1 MRLPYPWLALLL
13 AGGMPTG
20 NADEPAPLP
29 KTAADW
35 SIELLA
41 QAPLIHAPT
50 AVLETPAGLLFLAQD
65 PMDLNGPAT
74 EPIDYI
80 VTLRRVNGRL
90 VRTRFAENLGPV
102 MGLEWTGDT
111 LLVAHAPLL
120 TALRDTDGDGRADQR
135 IDLVRG
141 LGPQNPAFNGYNDH
155 VISGIRLGMD
165 GFVYVPFGDKGIPAA
180 VGSDGKT
187 LRVHGGGVLRVR
199 PDGTDLELVASG
211 LRNPLSVAINGRGD
225 TFAYG
230 NDDDSKQWP
239 NGLIHLIDGG
249 HYGYPYEFLDAPQHA
264 LPLITGRIGGAGSQG
279 FCFEEAGLA
288 PQFQGNLFFADWGL
302 QTLIR
307 FEIEPA
313 GASYRL
319 KRRSDI
325 VQAGPLESFRPFSA
339 AVGGDGNSI
348 LLVDWAI
355 PSKLQTGIQRGRLY
369 RLRYQGPDASGPPP
383 APAPQDV
390 TQALSHLAHPARRT
404 RLTAQRVLTGQDAG
418 KQAGL
423 RTLLQTATSA
433 QARRHALWALDRGRE
448 TADPLLTRLIN
459 DPDSDLR
466 AEVLRVIGIR
476 RYSPLATQVTPCLV
490 DRDPRVRREAA
501 IALGRIGLANSV
513 PALLAAL
520 NDSDPFVAWSV
531 RRALERIKN
540 WNTEQLVDQLLSQQG
555 AARRSIVSLLER
567 QWDERVVETWCRVAN
582 RASDRE
588 LRVIAY
594 RCLANLYL
602 RFPAWDGAWFGTN
615 PLIGNRPIRSE
626 TWSVTAGQ
634 RIRETFTRN
643 LQQRTD
649 EERMA
654 ILAALLPIGPAAVDL
669 ALPWAE
675 ATVSLPVRR
684 AAFKVLVQFDR
695 PIALQRLANCATT
708 VAEPLA
714 LRQLALTGL
723 LANPSETATR
733 ALRKLVQ
740 RTTTAAV
747 LLALAV
753 PALAERGEL
762 PAEQLERLLSHRNPE
777 VLVASLQAVRQ
788 LENNNDAQRWQTS
801 VIQHLQH
808 TSRAVQ
814 QAAIKAVG
822 QHRYQQAIP
831 ELVRQFRIAELRTAI
846 IDALATMPAAPA
858 VEIYLAGLA
867 DQNPTRRRL
876 CRDALQTLRNEVESD
891 LRKRTDLPAAVR
903 AQVERVLLRLQPVTR
918 WRTIGP
924 FPREVTGDVFGQTR
938 MDFSQS
944 HPGADGTPVYW
955 RWTAAEKMRGITTLT
970 NYGASS
976 NRAEQFGFD
985 ANNTSRINVF
995 SHTLLTATAAHRAVL
1010 SVGSSGSLRI
1020 WVNGQQVYRFRDWS
1034 GRPFAADEDLI
1045 PIRLEQGENELLVQS
1060 HVGIGTWQF
1069 SVQVSTSDQDIDP
1082 QRLALARSPLL
1093 RAYARANRGD
1103 AARGKQLFFNTGKV
1117 RCSRC
1122 HAVAGRGGQV
1132 GPDLAGFA
1140 AQFNRGEIIDSILA
1154 PSRRLA
1160 NGYISV
1166 ILATDS
1172 GQVLTGLVR
1181 NESAFSLELV
1191 DGEGRVVRLAKEAIE
1206 IRRPSQ
1212 KSLMP
1217 AGLVDHL
1224 SDAEFADLVEFV
1236 GSLRSRPPAA
1246 NANR

>member
-1 MRLPYPWLALLL
+1 MRLPYPWLVLVL

-20 NADEPAPLP
+20 DAAESAPLP
-29 KTAADW
+29 TTAAGW

-50 AVLETPAGLLFLAQD
+50 AVLETSEGLLFLAQD

-80 VTLRRVNGRL
+80 VTLRRVNGQL
-90 VRTRFAENLGPV
+90 VRTRFAENLGPI

-141 LGPQNPAFNGYNDH
+141 LGPRNPAFNGYNDH
-155 VISGIRLGMD
+155 VISGMRLGMD
-165 GFVYVPFGDKGIPAA
+165 GFLYVPFGDKGIPAA

-211 LRNPLSVAINGRGD
+211 LRNPLSVAINRRGD
-225 TFAYG
+225 AFAYG

-288 PQFQGNLFFADWGL
+288 PQFRGNLFFADWGL
-302 QTLIR
+302 QTLVR

-319 KRRSDI
+319 KRRSDV
-325 VQAGPLESFRPFSA
+325 VQAGPLESFRPFCA

-369 RLRYQGPDASGPPP
+369 RLSYQGTDATVPPSAA
-383 APAPQDV
+383 APKDV
-390 TQALSHLAHPARRT
+390 AQALSNLAHPARRV
-404 RLTAQRVLTGQDAG
+404 RLVAQRFLTGQDTGNPA
-418 KQAGL
+418 AL
-423 RTLLQTATSA
+423 RTLLRTATSA
-433 QARRHALWALDRGRE
+433 EARRHALWALDRGRE
-448 TADPLLTRLIN
+448 TADPLLAELIE
-459 DPDSDLR
+459 DSDPNLR
-466 AEVLRVIGIR
+466 VEALRVIGIR
-476 RYSPLATQVTPCLV
+476 CYSPLAALVVRCLT
-490 DRDPRVRREAA
+490 DEEPRVRREAA
-501 IALGRIGLANSV
+501 ITLGRIRVADSV

-520 NDSDPFVAWSV
+520 DDTDPFVSWSV
-531 RRALERIKN
+531 RRALQRINN
-540 WNTEQLVDQLLSQQG
+540 WNTEQLVDQLFSRQG
-555 AARRSIVSLLER
+555 TAQRAVVWLLER
-567 QWDERVVETWCRVAN
+567 QWDERVVETWCQVAN
-582 RASDRE
+582 RASNRK
-588 LRVIAY
+588 LRATAY
-594 RCLANLYL
+594 RCLADLYL
-602 RFPAWDGAWFGTN
+602 RFPDWDGAWFGTN
-615 PLIGNRPIRSE
+615 PLIGNRPVRSE
-626 TWSVTAGQ
+626 TWSVVAGQ
-634 RIRETFTRN
+634 RIRETFTHN

-649 EERMA
+649 RERVL
-654 ILAALLPIGPAAVDL
+654 ILEALASIGAAAVDL
-669 ALPWAE
+669 ALPW
-675 ATVSLPVRR
+675 VDPSMSLPVRR
-684 AAFKVLVQFDR
+684 AAIGVLVQFDR
-695 PIALQRLANCATT
+695 PLALQRLANCATT
-708 VAEPLA
+708 TTEPLA

-723 LANPSETATR
+723 LANPSKTATR
-733 ALRKLVQ
+733 ALQKLVQ
-740 RTTTAAV
+740 CPTTAAA
-747 LLALAV
+747 LLALSV

-762 PAEQLERLLSHRNPE
+762 PAEQLERLLRHRNPD

-788 LENNNDAQRWQTS
+788 LENNTDAQRWQTA
-801 VIQHLQH
+801 VRQHLQH

-814 QAAIKAVG
+814 QAAIKASG

-831 ELVRQFRIAELRTAI
+831 ELVQQFRIAELRTAV
-846 IDALATMPAAPA
+846 IDALATMPAAQA
-858 VEIYLAGLA
+858 LEIYLAGLA

-876 CRDALQTLRNEVESD
+876 CRDALQTLRNEVASD
-891 LRKRTDLPAAVR
+891 LHKRSDLPAAVK
-903 AQVERVLLRLQPVTR
+903 AQVERVLLPLQPVTR

-924 FPREVTGDVFGQTR
+924 FPREVTGDVFGQTS

-955 RWTAAEKMRGITTLT
+955 RWTAAEQTSGITTLAS
-970 NYGASS
+970 YGILS
-976 NRAEQFGFD
+976 NRAKQLGFD
-985 ANNTSRINVF
+985 DNNTSRINVF
-995 SHTLLTATAAHRAVL
+995 AHTLLTAATAHRAVL

-1034 GRPFAADEDLI
+1034 GRPFATDEDLI

-1060 HVGIGTWQF
+1060 HVGIGIWQF
-1069 SVQVSTSDQDIDP
+1069 SVRVSAADEDIDP
-1082 QRLALARSPLL
+1082 QRLALSRSPLL
-1093 RAYARANRGD
+1093 RSYALANRGD
-1103 AARGKQLFFNTGKV
+1103 ATRGQHLFFNTRKV
-1117 RCSRC
+1117 RCARC

-1140 AQFNRGEIIDSILA
+1140 AQFSRTETIDSILA

-1160 NGYISV
+1160 NGYTSV
-1166 ILATDS
+1166 ILATES
-1172 GQVLTGLVR
+1172 GRVLTGLVR
-1181 NESAFSLELV
+1181 NESNVSLELV
-1191 DGEGRVVRLAKEAIE
+1191 DGEAQVIRLAQEAIE

-1217 AGLVDHL
+1217 DGLVDHL
-1224 SDAEFADLVEFV
+1224 SRTEFADLVEFIS
-1236 GSLRSRPPAA
+1236 SLRSQPPATKS
-1246 NANR
+1246 NR

>member
-1 MRLPYPWLALLL
+1 MRLQSLWLVLVLV
-13 AGGMPTG
+13 GGMPTAEA
-20 NADEPAPLP
+20 ADPVPLP
-29 KTAADW
+29 TTTDGW

-74 EPIDYI
+74 ERVDYI
-80 VTLRRVNGRL
+80 VTLRNVNGQW

-141 LGPQNPAFNGYNDH
+141 LGPRNPAFNGYNDH
-155 VISGIRLGMD
+155 VISGMRLGMD

-187 LRVHGGGVLRVR
+187 LRVRGGGVLRVR

-211 LRNPLSVAINGRGD
+211 LRNPLSVAINRHGD
-225 TFAYG
+225 AFAYG

-239 NGLIHLIDGG
+239 NGLVHLIDGG
-249 HYGYPYEFLDAPQHA
+249 HYGYPYEFLAAPQHA

-307 FEIEPA
+307 FEIEPV

-319 KRRSDI
+319 NRRSDV
-325 VQAGPLESFRPFSA
+325 VQAGPLESFRPFCA

-369 RLRYQGPDASGPPP
+369 RLRYHGADATRPPP
-383 APAPQDV
+383 APAPTNV
-390 TQALSHLAHPARRT
+390 AEALANLAHPARRA
-404 RLTAQRVLTGQDAG
+404 RLAAQRFLIGQDAG
-418 KQAGL
+418 KLAVL
-423 RTLLQTATSA
+423 RTLLQTATSTE
-433 QARRHALWALDRGRE
+433 ARRHALWALDGGRE
-448 TADPLLTRLIN
+448 TADSLLPQLIN
-459 DPDSDLR
+459 DPDSHLR
-466 AEVLRVIGIR
+466 AEALRVIGVR
-476 RYSPLATQVTPCLV
+476 RYNQLAASVAHCLT
-490 DRDPRVRREAA
+490 DQEPRVRREAA
-501 IALGRIGLANSV
+501 IALGRIGLADSV
-513 PALLAAL
+513 TALLAAL
-520 NDSDPFVAWSV
+520 DDSDPFVAWSV
-531 RRALERIKN
+531 RRALQRIN
-540 WNTEQLVDQLLSQQG
+540 HWNTKQLVDQLLSRQG
-555 AARRSIVSLLER
+555 TARRSVVWLLER
-567 QWDERVVETWCRVAN
+567 QWDDRVVETWCQVAN
-582 RASDRE
+582 GASDEE
-588 LRVIAY
+588 LRAIAY
-594 RCLANLYL
+594 RCLADLYF

-615 PLIGNRPIRSE
+615 PLIGNRPVRSAP
-626 TWSVTAGQ
+626 WSLTASR
-634 RIRETFTRN
+634 RIRQTFVHN
-643 LQQRTD
+643 LQLRTD
-649 EERMA
+649 EERVA
-654 ILAALLPIGPAAVDL
+654 ILELLPSIGSAAVDL
-669 ALPWAE
+669 ALPWVDNN
-675 ATVSLPVRR
+675 TVSLPVRR
-684 AAFKVLVQFDR
+684 AAIGVLVRFDR
-695 PIALQRLANCATT
+695 PIALQRLVTCATT
-708 VAEPLA
+708 TTEPLT

-733 ALRKLVQ
+733 GLQELVQ
-740 RTTTAAV
+740 HPTTPAV

-753 PALAERGEL
+753 PTLAQRDDLPEERL
-762 PAEQLERLLSHRNPE
+762 EQLLEHRNPA
-777 VLVASLQAVRQ
+777 VLVAGLQAVNQ
-788 LENNNDAQRWQTS
+788 LENNHARRWQTL
-801 VIQHLQH
+801 VVEHLQH
-808 TSRAVQ
+808 TSLAVR
-814 QAAIKAVG
+814 QAAIETVRR
-822 QHRYQQAIP
+822 HRYQQAIP
-831 ELVRQFRIAELRTAI
+831 ELVKQFAIAELRTAV
-846 IDALATMPAAPA
+846 IDALATMPTTQA

-867 DQNPTRRRL
+867 DQNPTRRRQ
-876 CRDALQTLRNEVESD
+876 CRAALHALRNEVASD

-903 AQVERVLLRLQPVTR
+903 AQVERVLLRLQPVIR

-938 MDFSQS
+938 MDFSQA
-944 HPGADGTPVYW
+944 HPGADGTPVTW
-955 RWTAAEKMRGITTLT
+955 RWTAAEKTNGVTTLT
-970 NYGASS
+970 EYGTIS
-976 NRAEQFGFD
+976 NLAKQLGFD
-985 ANNTSRINVF
+985 DNNNSRINVF
-995 SHTLLTATAAHRAVL
+995 AHTLLTAPTALRAVL

-1034 GRPFAADEDLI
+1034 GRLFAADEDLI
-1045 PIRLEQGENELLVQS
+1045 PIRLEPGANELLVQS

-1069 SVQVSTSDQDIDP
+1069 SVRVSTPDQDIDP
-1082 QRLALARSPLL
+1082 QRLALSRSPLL
-1093 RAYARANRGD
+1093 RAYALANRGD
-1103 AARGKQLFFNTGKV
+1103 AARGKQLFFNTDKV
-1117 RCSRC
+1117 RCSHC

-1140 AQFNRGEIIDSILA
+1140 AQFSRAETIDSILA

-1181 NESAFSLELV
+1181 NESGVSLELI
-1191 DGEGRVVRLAKEAIE
+1191 DGEGRVVRLATEEIE

-1212 KSLMP
+1212 QSLMP
-1217 AGLVDHL
+1217 DGLVDHL
-1224 SDAEFADLVEFV
+1224 SRTEFADLVEFI
-1236 GSLRSRPPAA
+1236 GSLRSQPPAA
-1246 NANR
+1246 KSNR

>member
-1 MRLPYPWLALLL
+1 MRLQSLWLVLLL
-13 AGGMPTG
+13 VAGVST
-20 NADEPAPLP
+20 AEAAEPVPLP
-29 KTAADW
+29 TTADGW

-74 EPIDYI
+74 ERVDYI
-80 VTLRRVNGRL
+80 VTLRRVNGQM
-90 VRTRFAENLGPV
+90 VRTRFADNLGPV

-141 LGPQNPAFNGYNDH
+141 LGPRNPAFNGYNDH
-155 VISGIRLGMD
+155 VISGMRLGMD

-187 LRVHGGGVLRVR
+187 LRVRGGGVLRVR

-211 LRNPLSVAINGRGD
+211 LRNPLSVAINRRGD

-307 FEIEPA
+307 FEIESA

-319 KRRSDI
+319 KRRSDV
-325 VQAGPLESFRPFSA
+325 VQAGPLESFRPFCA

-369 RLRYQGPDASGPPP
+369 RLRYHGSDATGPPP
-383 APAPQDV
+383 APAPEDV
-390 TQALSHLAHPARRT
+390 AQALSNLAHPARRT
-404 RLTAQRVLTGQDAG
+404 RLAAQRFLTGQDAG
-418 KQAGL
+418 KPAVL

-433 QARRHALWALDRGRE
+433 EARRHALWALDRGHE
-448 TADPLLTRLIN
+448 TADPLLTKLIN
-459 DPDSDLR
+459 DPDSNLR
-466 AEVLRVIGIR
+466 AEALRVIGIR
-476 RYSPLATQVTPCLV
+476 RYSLLAAPVAHCLT
-490 DRDPRVRREAA
+490 DQEPRVRREAA
-501 IALGRIGLANSV
+501 IALGRIGLADSV

-520 NDSDPFVAWSV
+520 DDSDPFVAWSV
-531 RRALERIKN
+531 RRALERIQN
-540 WNTEQLVDQLLSQQG
+540 WNTKQLVDQLLSRQG
-555 AARRSIVSLLER
+555 TARRSLVWLLER
-567 QWDERVVETWCRVAN
+567 QWDERVVETWCQVAN
-582 RASDRE
+582 GASDEE

-594 RCLANLYL
+594 RCLADLYF
-602 RFPAWDGAWFGTN
+602 RFPVWDGAWFGTN

-626 TWSVTAGQ
+626 TWSLIAGR
-634 RIRETFTRN
+634 RIRETFVHN

-649 EERMA
+649 EERVA
-654 ILAALLPIGPAAVDL
+654 ILELLPSIGSAAVDL
-669 ALPWAE
+669 ALPWVDN
-675 ATVSLPVRR
+675 TVSLPVRR
-684 AAFKVLVQFDR
+684 AAIGVLVRFDR
-695 PIALQRLANCATT
+695 PPALQRLATCATT
-708 VAEPLA
+708 ITEPLA

-733 ALRKLVQ
+733 GLQELVQ
-740 RTTTAAV
+740 RPTTPAV

-753 PALAERGEL
+753 PALAKREDLPEERL
-762 PAEQLERLLSHRNPE
+762 EQLLEHRNPE
-777 VLVASLQAVRQ
+777 VLVAGLQAVNQ
-788 LENNNDAQRWQTS
+788 LGNNNAQRWQTT
-801 VIQHLQH
+801 VVEHLQH
-808 TSRAVQ
+808 ASQAVR
-814 QAAIKAVG
+814 QAAIETVR
-822 QHRYQQAIP
+822 QHGYQQAIP
-831 ELVRQFRIAELRTAI
+831 ELVKQFAIAELRTAV
-846 IDALATMPAAPA
+846 IDALATMPTAQA

-867 DQNPTRRRL
+867 DQNPTRRRQ
-876 CRDALQTLRNEVESD
+876 CREALHALRNEVASD
-891 LRKRTDLPAAVR
+891 LRKRTDLPATVR

-924 FPREVTGDVFGQTR
+924 FPREVTGDVFGQTS

-944 HPGADGTPVYW
+944 HPGADGTPVKW
-955 RWTAAEKMRGITTLT
+955 RWTAAEKTKGITTLT
-970 NYGASS
+970 KYGTIS
-976 NRAEQFGFD
+976 NRAKQLGFD
-985 ANNTSRINVF
+985 DNNNSRINVF
-995 SHTLLTATAAHRAVL
+995 AHTLLTAPAALRAVL

-1034 GRPFAADEDLI
+1034 GRLFAADEDLI

-1069 SVQVSTSDQDIDP
+1069 NVQVSTPDQDINP
-1082 QRLALARSPLL
+1082 QRLALSRSPLL
-1093 RAYARANRGD
+1093 RAYALANRGD

-1140 AQFNRGEIIDSILA
+1140 AQFNRAETIDSILA

-1181 NESAFSLELV
+1181 NESDVSLELV
-1191 DGEGRVVRLAKEAIE
+1191 DGEGRAVRLATEEIE

-1217 AGLVDHL
+1217 DGLVDHL
-1224 SDAEFADLVEFV
+1224 SDTEFSDLVEFV
-1236 GSLRSRPPAA
+1236 GSLRSRPPVVKS
-1246 NANR
+1246 NR